1 MGTIESPLFNTTGF
15 YLALVLG
22 ALAKVPAQAGCRAKW
37 RCLVS
42 KGSYT
47 MANAKRDPRLA
58 GAPVAA
64 AAADPVAALQA
75 QMAELMAM
83 MAGGKAAPAKQAQ
96 AAKAAKPAK
105 AKARFDGHA
114 LFKQLSTLADG
125 VEIGATGTGR
135 AKVTAFCHDGYIVTV
150 MSDK

>member
-1 MGTIESPLFNTTGF
+1 MGTIESTLFNTTGF
-15 YLALVLG
+15 YLALALG
-22 ALAKVPAQAGCRAKW
+22 ALAKVPAQAGSRAN
-37 RCLVS
+37 RHCLAS
-42 KGSYT
+42 KGRCT
-47 MANAKRDPRLA
+47 MANAKRDPRL
-58 GAPVAA
+58 GATTAPAA
-64 AAADPVAALQA
+64 LDPVAALQA

-83 MAGGKAAPAKQAQ
+83 MAGKATPAKQAQ

>member
-1 MGTIESPLFNTTGF
+1 
-15 YLALVLG
+15 
-22 ALAKVPAQAGCRAKW
+22 
-37 RCLVS
+37 
-42 KGSYT
+42 
-47 MANAKRDPRLA
+47 MANAKRDPRLN

-64 AAADPVAALQA
+64 QAADPVAALQA

-83 MAGGKAAPAKQAQ
+83 MAGKAAPAKQAT